1 MWQTQSQSDGSVRE
15 VTCQCANELSSFFLP
30 IVTLGAGQKD
40 PLQRPA
46 TVIRMEHQWLKD
58 RHDMKWSR
66 FGIYSS
72 KILVHVHGLYKRTN
86 EGHQFCG
93 MWKNPFPLVYL
104 QGMQK
109 RWDIS
114 RYFDILKGAFP
125 NQRIITSE
133 ASTQQN
139 HSPSEAEPWK
149 WQASRFFHWMEGWGR
164 TNMSRSNRCNM
175 SQGAICIFGIL
186 MVT

>member
-1 MWQTQSQSDGSVRE
+1 MWQTLGQRDGSVRE

-30 IVTLGAGQKD
+30 IVTVEAGQKD

-58 RHDMKWSR
+58 RHDMKWWR

-86 EGHQFCG
+86 ERHQFCG
-93 MWKNPFPLVYL
+93 MWKKQFPLVYH
-104 QGMQK
+104 QGMQT

-114 RYFDILKGAFP
+114 RYFWHSKGRFSKP
-125 NQRIITSE
+125 K
-133 ASTQQN
+133 N
-139 HSPSEAEPWK
+139 HHKWGFNATKSPSF
-149 WQASRFFHWMEGWGR
+149 RGGTMEMAGFENFSLDGR
-164 TNMSRSNRCNM
+164 MRQDQHVPKQS
-175 SQGAICIFGIL
+175 L
-186 MVT
+186 

>member
-1 MWQTQSQSDGSVRE
+1 MWQTQSQGDGSVME

-30 IVTLGAGQKD
+30 IVTVEAGQKD
-40 PLQRPA
+40 PLQRQA
-46 TVIRMEHQWLKD
+46 TVVRMEHQWLKD

-86 EGHQFCG
+86 ERHQFVACEKIHFH
-93 MWKNPFPLVYL
+93 WFTIKDH

-114 RYFDILKGAFP
+114 RYFDILKGGFP

-139 HSPSEAEPWK
+139 HSPSEAAPWK

-175 SQGAICIFGIL
+175 S
-186 MVT
+186 